1 MKTKA
6 LLFTLFLSTLGFSQT
21 SKFRNSMEF
30 AIMGGSAVKM
40 DFAAEGHITHR
51 LNERTKLWNSEVV
64 GGLGFWGNNNSFG
77 VHGIAFFRLLFG
89 RKRHQ
94 VYGDFGGA
102 YLLNF
107 NDSYNGEL
115 QPVVNL
121 GYRFTPKTDGWH
133 VQISSGTW
141 GFVSLGAGLK
151 W

>member
-1 MKTKA
+1 MKTRA
-6 LLFTLFLSTLGFSQT
+6 LLFTLFLTTLAFSQN
-21 SKFRNSMEF
+21 SKFRHSMEF
-30 AIMGGSAVKM
+30 ALMGGSALKM
-40 DFAAEGHITHR
+40 DFAAEGHITYR
-51 LNERTKLWNSEVV
+51 LNEHIKLWNSEVV
-64 GGLGFWGNNNSFG
+64 GGLGFWGEKDSFG
-77 VHGIAFFRLLFG
+77 VHGIALFRPLFG

-102 YLLNF
+102 YLVNF
-107 NDSYNGEL
+107 NDNFNREL

-121 GYRFTPKTDGWH
+121 GYRFTPKTEDWH